1 MNQINVLQSILKK
14 PMKDESYLN
23 KIKSQDPYCEFLGR
37 KNQSIFYSKK
47 YIEIVS
53 TSFDKY
59 KINKLTLIFSVIF
72 WQEIY
77 VYKFMAHP
85 VGKSPPFI

>member
-1 MNQINVLQSILKK
+1 MNQIKVLQSILKK

-37 KNQSIFYSKK
+37 KNQRIFYSKK

-53 TSFDKY
+53 TSFD
-59 KINKLTLIFSVIF
+59 NTKLTIDFKFLDLNFDTNLCTIVS
-72 WQEIY
+72 Y
-77 VYKFMAHP
+77 VCG
-85 VGKSPPFI
+85 VVTT